1 MIPDN
6 DLGEDEGDE
15 YSIAHRVLTRRR
27 SVLDPNQSCCQDQ
40 LSSSIVLPQPQ
51 HKNQADIFIN
61 NLITLVSKIAP
72 NDVFSMKKSKRS
84 KFRRMMKKIHPEL
97 RNVFKFSPDL
107 FSPTPVA
114 RVSDVRPPVPVVDW
128 TKVNQKGMGNL
139 PQPQMF
145 PKLGCSDDL
154 NIYAERTHDRGYH
167 GIIKSGSIHEKE
179 PYPFGLEYGLMT
191 DLGVI
196 SCNKGDQMTDPYL
209 NIIHG
214 HVWSRD
220 LQRWVI
226 HARYPKDN
234 AHRAKKDVAKEASAA
249 AFKKPKRKRELC

>member
-1 MIPDN
+1 MISASTAPVAQSTQNQANTLIDN
-6 DLGEDEGDE
+6 VITYISRIAPEDV
-15 YSIAHRVLTRRR
+15 YSIKKSRRR
-27 SVLDPNQSCCQDQ
+27 KMRR
-40 LSSSIVLPQPQ
+40 I
-51 HKNQADIFIN
+51 
-61 NLITLVSKIAP
+61 
-72 NDVFSMKKSKRS
+72 MKS
-84 KFRRMMKKIHPEL
+84 IHPEL
-97 RNVFKFSPDL
+97 RNVFKFSSDL
-107 FSPTPVA
+107 FSHTPRAPVP
-114 RVSDVRPPVPVVDW
+114 DVRPPVPVVDW
-128 TKVNQKGMGNL
+128 TRVNQKGLGNL

-145 PKLGCSDDL
+145 PKLGCSQDA

-196 SCNKGDQMTDPYL
+196 SCNKGDQMEDPYL

-226 HARYPKDN
+226 HARYLKDN
-234 AHRAKKDVAKEASAA
+234 AYRVKKDVKKEASVA
-249 AFKKPKRKRELC
+249 AFKKPKRKRELR

>member
-1 MIPDN
+1 
-6 DLGEDEGDE
+6 
-15 YSIAHRVLTRRR
+15 
-27 SVLDPNQSCCQDQ
+27 
-40 LSSSIVLPQPQ
+40 
-51 HKNQADIFIN
+51 
-61 NLITLVSKIAP
+61 
-72 NDVFSMKKSKRS
+72 
-84 KFRRMMKKIHPEL
+84 MKKIHPEL

-107 FSPTPVA
+107 FSPAPVA

-249 AFKKPKRKRELC
+249 AFKKPKRKRELR